1 MRAYYSNNRAEFLE
15 TTTES
20 QIHNVHLEVCGDGC
34 ASGLGQVDHVFSVGL
49 GLGGGLLGIPDRLH
63 LGDIGAVLILSRL
76 VGLPSFVSPPD
87 TNQES
92 SPPGGLD
99 EGRHSQRFSKDHNSA
114 RLNSLVEVN
123 QAILAW
129 SFSTGYQP

>member
-49 GLGGGLLGIPDRLH
+49 GLGSGLLGIPDGLH
-63 LGDIGAVLILSRL
+63 LGDVGAVLEIYIKHEILNIL
-76 VGLPSFVSPPD
+76 LAI
-87 TNQES
+87 TKTTS
-92 SPPGGLD
+92 SSVAL
-99 EGRHSQRFSKDHNSA
+99 
-114 RLNSLVEVN
+114 
-123 QAILAW
+123 LACHLL
-129 SFSTGYQP
+129 FPHQIPTRRAPHLAV